1 MSEVRVYISIFRLV
15 WYLTALRLM
24 RLPLRC
30 PRPATDSVF
39 HTNSIRVK
47 VLTRIRPI
55 QHIYFLPSPPLHPSL
70 SLHTLIQ
77 PRNVLLRSSE
87 TRLSIPSH
95 LLSKLNLPHMFCL
108 IISDWDVMEPL
119 STPQLLTVRLAVLLL
134 TAVELIVIVITMT
147 EQYNHLHVRRS

>member
-1 MSEVRVYISIFRLV
+1 MLVGIPIFRLV

-47 VLTRIRPI
+47 VLTRIRARP
-55 QHIYFLPSPPLHPSL
+55 QIYFLPSPPLHPSL

-77 PRNVLLRSSE
+77 PRKVLMRSLE
-87 TRLSIPSH
+87 TRLLIPSH

-108 IISDWDVMEPL
+108 MISDWDVMEPL

-134 TAVELIVIVITMT
+134 TSCPEILMQAEAGNRLC
-147 EQYNHLHVRRS
+147 LKW